1 MLWQCWLPYE
11 SLSLCPQ
18 LSSLAQRGV
27 QLAEKG
33 DQRQL
38 WRECRGKGCRPLNL
52 KVWIK
57 VRGGGVIG
65 WGELIQ
71 WRSKIKAISGVVG
84 CGIGPQLMGG
94 ICLGVTMQGK
104 QKERGD
110 PLVLPGLMGIQLC
123 CNWPIPPQA
132 PQQCTASYF
141 PIHNYSSAPVTH
153 RVGGPR
159 PPAYHQVPSQTTSLM
174 TT

>member
-1 MLWQCWLPYE
+1 M
-11 SLSLCPQ
+11 
-18 LSSLAQRGV
+18 R
-27 QLAEKG
+27 
-33 DQRQL
+33 
-38 WRECRGKGCRPLNL
+38 
-52 KVWIK
+52 
-57 VRGGGVIG
+57 
-65 WGELIQ
+65 GELIQ
-71 WRSKIKAISGVVG
+71 SSKIKAISWVVG
-84 CGIGPQLMGG
+84 RGIGPQLMGG
-94 ICLGVTMQGK
+94 ICLGVTMHRGEAK
-104 QKERGD
+104 GKERGD